1 MASKS
6 KVLIIG
12 ATGYIGKFIAE
23 ASVKNGHQTFALVRE
38 ETFSKVDTQEY
49 FHSLGVNVLIGD
61 IYDHKSLLRAMEKVD
76 VVISTVGHR
85 YDHSNILIHD
95 QRKIIAAIKKSN
107 NIKRFLPSEFGMD
120 VDRVH
125 AVDAAKSLFEAK
137 SKLRRVI
144 EEEKIPYTIVCA
156 NYFAR
161 TCIQNLFQHPDL
173 EAPPRDLVH
182 ILGDGTPRGIFN
194 MEEDIAMYTI
204 KAMDD
209 PRTLNK
215 ILYIRPSANIYS
227 FNELVSLWENKIG
240 NNLERIYVTEE
251 QLLKNIRDETD
262 ALMKM
267 ILSVAYS
274 VFVKGDQCNF
284 EIKPSFGLEATTLY
298 PELKYTT
305 VDEFLNQFV

>member
-1 MASKS
+1 MAFKS

-38 ETFSKVDTQEY
+38 ETSKVHTQEY

-61 IYDHKSLLRAMEKVD
+61 IYDHESLLRAMKEVD

-85 YDHSNILIHD
+85 SHSNILIQD
-95 QRKIIAAIKKSN
+95 QKKIIAAIKESN

-125 AVDAAKSLFEAK
+125 AVEPAKSLFETK

-144 EEEKIPYTIVCA
+144 EEEDIPYTIVCA

-182 ILGDGTPRGIFN
+182 ILGDGTPR
-194 MEEDIAMYTI
+194 
-204 KAMDD
+204 
-209 PRTLNK
+209 
-215 ILYIRPSANIYS
+215 
-227 FNELVSLWENKIG
+227 
-240 NNLERIYVTEE
+240 
-251 QLLKNIRDETD
+251 DETD
-262 ALMKM
+262 ALLKM

-274 VFVKGDQCNF
+274 AFVKGDQYNF
-284 EIKPSFGLEATTLY
+284 DIKPYFGVEATTLY